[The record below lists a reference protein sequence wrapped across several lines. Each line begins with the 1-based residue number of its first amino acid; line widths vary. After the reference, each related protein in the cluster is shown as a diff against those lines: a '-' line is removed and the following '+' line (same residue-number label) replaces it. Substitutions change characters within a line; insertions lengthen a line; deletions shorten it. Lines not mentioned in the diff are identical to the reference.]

1 MNWLDAYR
9 QDIARYR
16 ENGQHRSA
24 LVLILGNQGL
34 QALLQYRI
42 AHAVFR
48 SQLPRRVKN
57 VLLVVMVVWQKVVE
71 VITRIAISYHAS
83 LGPGLLLGNLGNIF
97 INGDVTMGPM
107 GSIASGVTLGV
118 AGRGAGRGSP
128 SLGARVAVGEHAVLA
143 GRITI
148 GDDVTVAPGALVL
161 VSMRAGARV
170 AGNPA
175 RALQDAELVE
185 FDGPFMVRS
194 ESASAPPS
202 PASPTAQEGAAG
214 GVLTAAPPPVGC
226 AATARAEPPASNPSE
241 PRTGRHVAR

>member
-1 MNWLDAYR
+1 MTWLGAYR

-16 ENGQHRSA
+16 ENGRHRSA

-42 AHAVFR
+42 AHAISR
-48 SQLPRRVKN
+48 SQLSRRVKN
-57 VLLVVMVVWQKVVE
+57 ALLVVMVVWQKAVE
-71 VITRIAISYHAS
+71 IITRIAISYHAN

-97 INGDVTMGPM
+97 INGDVTMGPTC
-107 GSIASGVTLGV
+107 SIASGVTLGV
-118 AGRGAGRGSP
+118 AGRGACRGSP
-128 SLGARVAVGEHAVLA
+128 SLGARVVVGEHAVLA

-161 VSMRAGARV
+161 VSIRAGARV

-185 FDGPFMVRS
+185 FDRLFMVRS
-194 ESASAPPS
+194 DGPPS
-202 PASPTAQEGAAG
+202 TASPAVQESAAG
-214 GVLTAAPPPVGC
+214 GVLTNAPPPARC
-226 AATARAEPPASNPSE
+226 AAAARAGSPASDPSE
-241 PRTGRHVAR
+241 PRTGRRVAT